1 MMMNLIVKM
10 NKNMI
15 RKLIKS
21 KKMIMARRE
30 KAIMMIIKMT
40 SPRMITTMIM
50 KMKKK
55 LTMSHSKIRIIILK
69 IIG

>member
-30 KAIMMIIKMT
+30 KATMMIIKMT

-55 LTMSHSKIRIIILK
+55 LTMSHSKIKIIILK

>member
-30 KAIMMIIKMT
+30 KATMMIIKMT